1 MWLLRI
7 FYFDNSLISPTID
20 AAGPTVEL
28 CSRDTKQG
36 QG

>member
-1 MWLLRI
+1 MWLLKI
-7 FYFDNSLISPTID
+7 FYFDNPLISPTID

-28 CSRDTKQG
+28 CSRDIIQG